1 MRRSFAR
8 GLVGRVCRLFH
19 TASRSRAGEAISPQ
33 DTDRVGGKIGA
44 LVRREYGDVS
54 DIRAQV

>member
-1 MRRSFAR
+1 MDECAAYFTRHPVA
-8 GLVGRVCRLFH
+8 GLGRFN
-19 TASRSRAGEAISPQ
+19 AISPQ